1 MAVWRFT
8 SSKKP
13 IKKLHVLFPKGSC
26 WLDCIIGCVMSAPAT
41 SQNASCHQIPLFPW
55 CTLRSPLFNK
65 RRRAPQTDGDKAG
78 NVKRVNSLSLSL
90 SVVAG
95 AALHTDKGAMC
106 WNVASFHYIK
116 TWACWRVSLCFFLFF
131 PYSINGPCHVMFS
144 IPRPD
149 IETLIR
155 LTCSYYHART
165 RRL

>member
-90 SVVAG
+90 SVAAG

-131 PYSINGPCHVMFS
+131 SIFNKRAVSCDVFHPAAWHWD
-144 IPRPD
+144 PD
-149 IETLIR
+149 
-155 LTCSYYHART
+155 
-165 RRL
+165 